1 MREEQ
6 KQLKKLQERKEK
18 QAEAI
23 KEKKA
28 EREKAFVAP
37 AEPGMILGNW
47 GGKGGG
53 LLLFLPV
60 VHTRHFSFV

>member
-6 KQLKKLQERKEK
+6 KQMKKLQERKEK
-18 QAEAI
+18 QAEAV

-37 AEPGMILGNW
+37 AEAGMCIGCY
-47 GGKGGG
+47 
-53 LLLFLPV
+53 
-60 VHTRHFSFV
+60 